1 MEPTQALAGYV
12 ARLDYESIPEQV
24 VHTARRAFVDTLGC
38 AIAGTGEDAARLAL
52 AMGREDGGSP
62 RATVL
67 GAAAC
72 GSSLRLPPQNAAM
85 INAIAGHALDYD
97 DVNAMGH
104 PSAPVCFT
112 ALAAAEDAGAS
123 GRELLTGYV
132 AGIEVETKVNRAFG
146 ESHYLLGWHST
157 GTVGVWGA
165 VAAAAKIYR
174 LSEEQIAI
182 AFGIAASQACGLR
195 QNFGTMTKPYH
206 PGHASWAGIV
216 AARLARSG
224 FTADRAILDS
234 KFGYYPVYSAGP
246 YDAAKTIGE
255 LGKWALMTPGLSVKK
270 YPCCYCTH
278 ASIDAALALREQYKI
293 DPAAVRAVTAELSP
307 FYISPLI
314 HHRPATGL
322 EGKFSIEY
330 TLAAALLD
338 GRVAL
343 ASFTDEM
350 VRREQ
355 ARALVEKTG
364 ARACKV
370 EAEGVAATFAR
381 LHIELG
387 DGGSLVKEVS
397 EPRGAAGNPMSDGEI
412 EAKFLD
418 CWSFPSARH
427 GNADAPRA
435 LDMLWHLDHQPG
447 VAELAASLA

>member
-12 ARLDYESIPEQV
+12 ARLDYESIPEEV
-24 VHTARRAFVDTLGC
+24 VQTARRAFVDTVGC

-52 AMGREDGGSP
+52 AMGREDGGAP
-62 RATVL
+62 RSTVL
-67 GAAAC
+67 GAAAT
-72 GSSLRLPPQNAAM
+72 GTPLRLPAQNAAM

-104 PSAPVCFT
+104 PSVPVCFT

-123 GRELLTGYV
+123 GRELLTAYV

-157 GTVGVWGA
+157 GTLGVWGA

-174 LSEEQIAI
+174 LNEEQTAI

-216 AARLARSG
+216 AARLARNG
-224 FTADRAILDS
+224 FTADGAILDA

-246 YDAAKTIGE
+246 YDVSKTVAE
-255 LGKWALMTPGLSVKK
+255 LDKWALMTPGLSVKK

-278 ASIDAALALREQYKI
+278 ASIDAALALRDQYKI
-293 DPAAVRAVTAELSP
+293 DPAAVRAITTELSP
-307 FYISPLI
+307 FYLSPLI

-322 EGKFSIEY
+322 QGKFSIEY

-343 ASFTDEM
+343 ASFTDDM
-350 VRREQ
+350 VQRAQ
-355 ARALVEKTG
+355 ARTLVEKAG
-364 ARACKV
+364 AQANKV
-370 EAEGVAATFAR
+370 KGEGVAATFAR

-387 DGGSLVKEVS
+387 DGGSLVKEVP
-397 EPRGAAGNPMSDGEI
+397 EPRGAADNPMSDDEI

-418 CWSFPSARH
+418 CWSFPAARQ
-427 GNADAPRA
+427 GNTEAPRA
-435 LDMLWHLDHQPG
+435 LDMLWHLDRQPG